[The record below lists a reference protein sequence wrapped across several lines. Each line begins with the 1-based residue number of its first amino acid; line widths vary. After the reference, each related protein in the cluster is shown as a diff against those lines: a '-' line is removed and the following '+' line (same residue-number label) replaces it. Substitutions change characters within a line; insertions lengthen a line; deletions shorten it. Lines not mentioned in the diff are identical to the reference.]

1 MDPDFNLS
9 IVAETSPEHP
19 SSRLVFL
26 PGNPEKPAEGNPE
39 MEITIRGHF
48 VERMADNESANI
60 IEKIMRNA
68 NAGKLK
74 LVNVQLNYFWV
85 AEVMG
90 SFLTK
95 ESTQRSVILQ
105 RCFFG
110 TLRNDDAPWYP
121 INTLDVIEGELSFE
135 MIEFVRKVQPDTIIM
150 KRCTVSREYNGLFAG
165 LLINSHRIKLG
176 AAVAANLNH
185 CLENVLSLLI
195 ARKSPVTIILNTE
208 NFGYTDETFNMRILF
223 WFVRGI
229 NSYILYTNHC
239 SSTPKWA
246 KLYTMKNTNGFD
258 I

>member
-1 MDPDFNLS
+1 MSEINILDLPKEIQDLILKSLSFITRARSAQVCRAWNRILTIHCPEMDPDLTLS

-26 PGNPEKPAEGNPE
+26 PGNPENELGLQPAEGNPE

-85 AEVMG
+85 TEVMG
-90 SFLTK
+90 SFLAK
-95 ESTQRSVILQ
+95 ESTKRSVILQ

-110 TLRNDDAPWYP
+110 PLRNDDVPWYP
-121 INTLDVIEGELSFE
+121 INTLEVVEGELNFD
-135 MIEFVRKVQPDTIIM
+135 MVEFVRKVQPETIIL

-165 LLINSHRIKLG
+165 LLINSPRVKLLKFNVVNAHEAG
-176 AAVAANLNH
+176 IAENLNH
-185 CLENVLSLLI
+185 CL
-195 ARKSPVTIILNTE
+195 
-208 NFGYTDETFNMRILF
+208 
-223 WFVRGI
+223 
-229 NSYILYTNHC
+229 
-239 SSTPKWA
+239 
-246 KLYTMKNTNGFD
+246 
-258 I
+258 